1 VLLSHSVHFLYLDE
15 SGSTEPPDLG
25 SNATPCMAIVGVIID
40 AALVPVLTREFLA
53 LKRRHFPHRFERG
66 HALNHVLTEVKGSE
80 LLQMTRHSSRNKRR
94 RALLLRSEL
103 LELLDRYGCRV
114 LGRVWVKQPG
124 VSLKPTET
132 YTFAVQ
138 DIAVH
143 FGQFL
148 LEHKSQGLL
157 IADARN
163 QATNIE
169 VAHSVFTQKWRTG
182 GDPYPPLMEVPLFAH
197 SDNHAGLQIAD
208 LVATTLVFPMAA
220 SAYGAPPSSVHCAGQ
235 YHGVRATHGQTL
247 RNLQYRYVDETGRQ
261 RGGIVVSDPVNK
273 LSNARLF
280 EPPAQTSAHPG
291 AALSRELGGEQ
302 I

>member
-80 LLQMTRHSSRNKRR
+80 LLQMARHSSRNKRR

-163 QATNIE
+163 QATN
-169 VAHSVFTQKWRTG
+169 
-182 GDPYPPLMEVPLFAH
+182 
-197 SDNHAGLQIAD
+197 
-208 LVATTLVFPMAA
+208 
-220 SAYGAPPSSVHCAGQ
+220 SAYGAPASSVHCAGQ
-235 YHGVRATHGQTL
+235 YHGVRATHGHAL

-280 EPPAQTSAHPG
+280 EPPVQPATHPG
-291 AALSRELGGEQ
+291 TALSGELGGEQ

>member
-1 VLLSHSVHFLYLDE
+1 VLLSHLVHFLYLDE
-15 SGSTEPPDLG
+15 SGSTEPPDQG
-25 SNATPCMAIVGVIID
+25 SNATPCMAIVGVIVD

-53 LKRRHFPHRFERG
+53 YKRRHFPHRFERG
-66 HALNHVLTEVKGSE
+66 HALSHVLAEVKGAE
-80 LLQMTRHSSRNKRR
+80 LLQMARHPSRGKRR
-94 RALLLRSEL
+94 RALLARSEL
-103 LELLDRYGCRV
+103 LELLDRYGARV

-132 YTFAVQ
+132 YTVAVQ

-148 LEHKSQGLL
+148 IEHRSQGIF

-197 SDNHAGLQIAD
+197 SDNHASLQIAD
-208 LVATTLVFPMAA
+208 LLATTLVFPMAA
-220 SAYGAPPSSVHCAGQ
+220 SAYGAPATSVHSAGQ
-235 YHGVRATHGQTL
+235 YHAIRAQHGQAL
-247 RNLQYRYVDETGRQ
+247 RVLQYQYLDETGRR
-261 RGGIVVSDPVNK
+261 RGGIVVSDPVGK
-273 LSNARLF
+273 QPSSRLF
-280 EPPAQTSAHPG
+280 DPPPPPSQRP
-291 AALSRELGGEQ
+291 
-302 I
+302 